1 MLGRGCGISVSM
13 HLQRERAALCRRA
26 RTKRR
31 ESICVKQAMIAG
43 YQQAVTELGAKK
55 MLRVGLKYGT
65 QHCIPRDP
73 IVSYGIGRP
82 KGATDSRLKIYVCVC
97 VFECTWLSDYQSLG
111 KLLESSL
118 QKSTTCV
125 SGLML

>member
-73 IVSYGIGRP
+73 IVSYGIGRGLAGP
-82 KGATDSRLKIYVCVC
+82 RVLQIPDSRYMSVYVCSNAHGSV
-97 VFECTWLSDYQSLG
+97 TIRA
-111 KLLESSL
+111 
-118 QKSTTCV
+118 
-125 SGLML
+125 

>member
-1 MLGRGCGISVSM
+1 
-13 HLQRERAALCRRA
+13 
-26 RTKRR
+26 
-31 ESICVKQAMIAG
+31 MIAG

-73 IVSYGIGRP
+73 IVAYGIRQGPGRP
-82 KGATDSRLKIYVCVC
+82 KGATDSRLKICVCVC
-97 VFECTWLSDYQSLG
+97 VFECPWLSGYQSLG
-111 KLLESSL
+111 KLIQSSL

-125 SGLML
+125 SGLKL